1 MITLVNEEEVR
12 KGDFRTKA
20 NKHKKLSL
28 EERFIEKIYKNSE
41 HGCHNWIGAI
51 MKNGYGIINIDGKN
65 ALAHRVAWLLT
76 YGEIPEGLFVLHK
89 CDNTMCVNPK
99 HLFLGT
105 QDDNMKDAANK
116 NRTFRSVGEL
126 CGASKLTWYKVEE
139 IRNKYNHCN
148 TTIRLLAK
156 EYNISK
162 SEIQLITS
170 NKRWK

>member
-1 MITLVNEEEVR
+1 MMTLVNEEEVR
-12 KGDFRTKA
+12 KGDFRAKA

-28 EERFIEKIYKNSE
+28 KERFAEKIDKNSE
-41 HGCHNWIGAI
+41 KECHNWTGAI
-51 MKNGYGIINIDGKN
+51 MKNGYGLIHVDGKQT
-65 ALAHRVAWLLT
+65 LAHRVAWLLT

-89 CDNTMCVNPK
+89 CDNTMYVNPT

-116 NRTFRSVGEL
+116 NRTFRPVGEL
-126 CGASKLTWYKVEE
+126 CGASKLTWDKVEE
-139 IRNKYNHCN
+139 IRNRYNQGN
-148 TTIRLLAK
+148 TTTRLLAK